1 MTESHDPS
9 EGPNVWRI
17 DALRVLDA
25 AANRASE
32 GLRVVEDF
40 ARFVLDDV
48 HLTRLV
54 KELRHDLASAC
65 GALPWRD
72 RHVARE
78 TQRDVGTTVNTS
90 AESQRA
96 DAWAV
101 CSASFERAKQS
112 LRSLEEYSK
121 VASPEVSPQF
131 EKLRYRLYT
140 VEKSIGLTHDS
151 LQRLRDVRLCVL
163 VDGRETIDEFRRL
176 LESLVGAGVEMIQF
190 RDQRLMDA
198 ELVERARLLVEMAR
212 RFETMNP
219 SPSPARQGRGMPIMV
234 VNDRADIAAAVDAD
248 GVHLGQDD
256 LSVKDARRILGPR
269 KLIGTSTHDL
279 QQARAAVLAGA
290 NYLGA
295 GPTFPSS
302 TKAFDAFPGLEFL
315 RELSAEVRLPT
326 FAIGGIG
333 LENLPQVLETGTR
346 RVAVRGAVVAST
358 NVEKT
363 VKAFREMLR
372 CGEDSP
378 PATAGG

>member
-40 ARFVLDDV
+40 ARFVLDDA

-78 TQRDVGTTVNTS
+78 TQRDVGTTVSTS
-90 AESQRA
+90 TESQRA

-131 EKLRYRLYT
+131 ENLRYRLYT

-151 LQRLRDVRLCVL
+151 LHRLRDVRLCVL

-176 LESLVGAGVEMIQF
+176 AESLVSTGVEMIQL

-198 ELVERARLLVEMAR
+198 ELVERARLL
-212 RFETMNP
+212 
-219 SPSPARQGRGMPIMV
+219 RQATRDAELLLI

-269 KLIGTSTHDL
+269 KLIGVSTHDL

-315 RELSAEVRLPT
+315 RELSAEIRLPT

-333 LENLPQVLETGTR
+333 PENLPQVLDTGVR

-358 NVEKT
+358 NVRKT
-363 VKAFREMLR
+363 VKALREMLR